1 MTEERMIDIRPQADR
16 LLAAKLTGKSGH
28 HAKRRRPL
36 TAGGKAAAVAPL
48 REVAGGRAGLLAEI
62 AGVALGFCERRRPDT
77 PGSGHAVLFSLV
89 SGLWGAG

>member
-1 MTEERMIDIRPQADR
+1 MIDMRPQADR

-28 HAKRRRPL
+28 HAKRRPL

-77 PGSGHAVLFSLV
+77 PGSGHAVLFSPV
-89 SGLWGAG
+89 SGLRGAG